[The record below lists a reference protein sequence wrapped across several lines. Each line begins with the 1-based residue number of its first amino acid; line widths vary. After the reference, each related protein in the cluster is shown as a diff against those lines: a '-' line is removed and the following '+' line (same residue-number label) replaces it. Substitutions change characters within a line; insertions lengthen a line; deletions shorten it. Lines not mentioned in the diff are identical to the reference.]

1 MCTDGLRAISSS
13 FCMEA
18 SKYNPLVDGTWKDTA
33 QEGEVKADISS
44 DCSVLFLCVLPE
56 RTPA

>member
-1 MCTDGLRAISSS
+1 MVS
-13 FCMEA
+13 
-18 SKYNPLVDGTWKDTA
+18 GTLKDMA

-56 RTPA
+56 RTSA

>member
-1 MCTDGLRAISSS
+1 MCTDDLRAISSS
-13 FCMEA
+13 FSIEA
-18 SKYNPLVDGTWKDTA
+18 SKYNPLVNGAWKDTA

-44 DCSVLFLCVLPE
+44 DCSVLFLCVFPE